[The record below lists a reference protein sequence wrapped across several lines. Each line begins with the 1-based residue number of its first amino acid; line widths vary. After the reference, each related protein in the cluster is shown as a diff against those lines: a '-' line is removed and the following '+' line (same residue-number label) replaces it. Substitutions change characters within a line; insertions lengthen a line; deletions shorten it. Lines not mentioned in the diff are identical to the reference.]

1 MSQQVSKN
9 KVIEFT
15 YSIIDDMG
23 NVVEQVDSPFQY
35 VHGASSMG
43 LIETVEDA
51 LLGARVGEKVEVKVP
66 PEDGFGEHDPS
77 LTFVDDIDNVPPQF
91 RSVGTKVEMKNE
103 AGEVKEFAISKIE
116 DDKVTIDGNHPLAG
130 KTATFIVAILS
141 VRDATADEIK
151 NGVPHE
157 SVSVH

>member
-1 MSQQVSKN
+1 MSQQVTKN